1 MGVVEILLTIGLLGL
16 GVAGIAIKILV
27 KPGGEFSGT
36 CASNNPMLRSDDG
49 GAAYAAPV
57 PKTRMSGRK
66 SSLIQGLNRLSG
78 SPLATPTTKSADAA
92 CWGSPRNC
100 TRRWNLP

>member
-49 GAAYAAPV
+49 GCSVCGARP
-57 PKTRMSGRK
+57 
-66 SSLIQGLNRLSG
+66 Q
-78 SPLATPTTKSADAA
+78 DACQEEKPA
-92 CWGSPRNC
+92 
-100 TRRWNLP
+100 

>member
-1 MGVVEILLTIGLLGL
+1 MGFDLDVNVAANGRVHYLWAMGVVEILLTIGLLGL

-49 GAAYAAPV
+49 GCSVCGARP
-57 PKTRMSGRK
+57 
-66 SSLIQGLNRLSG
+66 Q
-78 SPLATPTTKSADAA
+78 DACQA
-92 CWGSPRNC
+92 ENPA
-100 TRRWNLP
+100 

>member
-1 MGVVEILLTIGLLGL
+1 MGVVEFLLTIGLLGL

-49 GAAYAAPV
+49 GCSVCGARP
-57 PKTRMSGRK
+57 R
-66 SSLIQGLNRLSG
+66 
-78 SPLATPTTKSADAA
+78 DACQA
-92 CWGSPRNC
+92 ENPA
-100 TRRWNLP
+100 

>member
-1 MGVVEILLTIGLLGL
+1 MNVAKNACVHYLWAMGVVEILLTIGLLGL

-49 GAAYAAPV
+49 GCSVCGARP
-57 PKTRMSGRK
+57 
-66 SSLIQGLNRLSG
+66 Q
-78 SPLATPTTKSADAA
+78 DACQA
-92 CWGSPRNC
+92 ENPA
-100 TRRWNLP
+100 